1 MDTFWY
7 ILFVCLVLVPLIV
20 LWFGCVIDVVAR
32 PRTNFIT
39 KALWVVAMLVFPL
52 IGCLVYLVTRP
63 RDMVV
68 VTEPGMYDQMYA
80 RGPYEFPTSS
90 QAGSEVLGKM

>member
-7 ILFVCLVLVPLIV
+7 ILFVCLVLVPVIV
-20 LWFGCVIDVVAR
+20 LWLGCVIDVVAR
-32 PRTNFIT
+32 PGMGIIA
-39 KALWVVAMLVFPL
+39 KALWVVAMFVFPL

-63 RDMVV
+63 RDIV
-68 VTEPGMYDQMYA
+68 VTEPGMYDQIYA